1 MVNDSPLQMVADWF
15 GTIGL
20 GLTVSV
26 ILNAVPVQA
35 ELVSGTSIKTINST
49 SLLGSG
55 NIVIAAQGIQG
66 TTGNT
71 GSQGTTGTSG
81 SQGTTGTTG
90 SNGAQGAQGI
100 TGSQGFTGIQG
111 LTGLQGFTGT
121 GSQGITGIQGL
132 TGVQGIQG
140 LNGLFAAQ
148 GVQGVQGITGPG
160 VSSIYRLTAQ
170 TLTAASW
177 VLVSGYYTYTFSNV
191 NITTNTR
198 VDFTPDNASIN
209 EVSTCRM
216 LPKVDVTTGSC
227 TFYSLFPPQTNVT
240 GEITIFSTV

>member
-1 MVNDSPLQMVADWF
+1 MKINS
-15 GTIGL
+15 
-20 GLTVSV
+20 
-26 ILNAVPVQA
+26 VPVQS
-35 ELVSGTSIKTINST
+35 ELVSGTNIKTINST

-55 NIVIAAQGIQG
+55 NLVLAAQGVQG
-66 TTGNT
+66 ITGNT
-71 GSQGTTGTSG
+71 GSQGITGTSG

-90 SNGAQGAQGI
+90 SNGTQGAQGI
-100 TGSQGFTGIQG
+100 TGLQGITGIQG

-121 GSQGITGIQGL
+121 GTQGITGIQGL

-160 VSSIYRLTAQ
+160 VSSIYRLTGQ

-177 VLVSGYYTYTFSNV
+177 VLVSGFYTYTFSNV
-191 NITTNTR
+191 NITVNTR